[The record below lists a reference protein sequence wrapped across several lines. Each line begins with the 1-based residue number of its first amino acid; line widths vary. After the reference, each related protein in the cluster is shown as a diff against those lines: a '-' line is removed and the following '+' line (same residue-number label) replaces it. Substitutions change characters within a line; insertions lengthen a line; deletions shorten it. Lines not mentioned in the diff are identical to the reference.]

1 MANLKGTSN
10 RDVVTVKTGNTYE
23 GGGGDDE
30 ITLESGTTAAGDAGN
45 DVFKLAPGV
54 SGSSVTLWY
63 WSSQNTIYVDLEAGF
78 ALDGFGGRD
87 TFVGFNQVHGFKNNG
102 DKGFGTSSSDSFYLG
117 APWSNS
123 ASLVY
128 LDGRGGSDNATLG
141 LSDTGNSNIVLTLTN
156 GGSNASFYLTSFP
169 NSIYQLDN
177 IERLGFWSNV
187 TKKHTEYD
195 LKALSAAN
203 PSVQQFLLQG
213 QATWTKTFID
223 LSQVGSEYLLRGA
236 TGWQTANKGTPVSLT
251 YGFMSQKPATGGEN
265 GTGFTAFDS
274 AQKQIVKDVL
284 SQLQQQVGI
293 TFVEAGDTAQIRF
306 GVNQQANTRGYSFL
320 PDSYKGDARAG
331 DVWLDVETVAQMLP
345 GQEGYYVLLH
355 ELAHALGLQ
364 HPLAATDKSGSPI
377 LQGSLATAANTIMLD
392 LSVNDVAGSW
402 PTWFGGYDVQ
412 ALRGLYG
419 AKSFAAGN
427 NTYYFN
433 DSSLASTIVDDAG
446 VDTWDLSKL
455 SLSAT
460 IDLRGGKVS
469 SIGMDSDGTNQFNN
483 VVVSSDTLI
492 ENVLGTLYDD
502 VIIGN
507 SANNT
512 LMFIGGNDII
522 DGQAGRDVLYMWTK
536 AAEHRIYKDVSSSN
550 WNVEALNNSAGSIE
564 MQNME
569 RIYFADKAWALDMG
583 SDENAGRTAKILGA
597 LFGKEGL
604 SYPSF
609 RGIGL
614 YFLDAGYSY
623 EALMG
628 AAVDTRLWPGASKA
642 DVAKVLMA
650 NVPGLVINPN
660 AYANT
665 TAMAVAAAD
674 SELNKSMIN
683 LVGLATTGF
692 DYIILG

>member
-1 MANLKGTSN
+1 MANLKGTAGK
-10 RDVVTVKTGNTYE
+10 DVVTVKSGDTYE
-23 GGGGDDE
+23 AGAGDDE
-30 ITLESGTTAAGDAGN
+30 ITLESGSTVAGDAGN

-54 SGSSVTLWY
+54 SGNNVTLWY
-63 WSSQNTIYVDLEAGF
+63 WSSQNAIYVDLEAGF

-87 TFVGFNQVHGFKNNG
+87 TFVGFRQAHGFKNNG
-102 DKGFGTSSSDSFYLG
+102 DQGYGTSSSDSFFLG
-117 APWSNS
+117 TPWSDS
-123 ASLVY
+123 PSLIYV
-128 LDGRGGSDNATLG
+128 DGRGGEDSARSTLP
-141 LSDTGNSNIVLTLTN
+141 DTGLNNIALTISN
-156 GGSNASFYLTSFP
+156 GGSKASYYFTSFP
-169 NSIYQLDN
+169 NVIYQLEN

-187 TKKHTEYD
+187 TRKNIEYD
-195 LKALSAAN
+195 LKALAVAN
-203 PSVQQFLLQG
+203 PTVQQFLLPG
-213 QATWTKTFID
+213 QATWTKSFID
-223 LSQVGSEYLLRGA
+223 FSQLGSEYLLRGA
-236 TGWQTANKGTPVSLT
+236 TGWQTGNKGSPVSLT
-251 YGFMSQKPATGGEN
+251 YGFMTQKPATGGES
-265 GTGFTAFDS
+265 GTGFTAFDP
-274 AQKQIVKDVL
+274 AQQQIVKDVL

-293 TFVEAGDTAQIRF
+293 TFVEAGDNAQIRF
-306 GVNQQANTRGYSFL
+306 GVNQQTNTRGYSFL

-331 DVWLDVETVAQMLP
+331 DVWLDVETVALMLP

-364 HPLAATDKSGSPI
+364 HPLTSSDKSGAPI
-377 LQGSLATAANTIMLD
+377 LLGSMATASNTIMLD
-392 LSVNDVAGSW
+392 LAATQVAGIW
-402 PTWFGGYDVQ
+402 PTWYGGYDLQ

-419 AKSFAAGN
+419 TKSFSPGN
-427 NTYYFN
+427 NSYFFD
-433 DSSLASTIVDDAG
+433 DSTLSKTIIDDAG

-460 IDLRGGKVS
+460 VDLRGGKVS

-483 VVVSSDTLI
+483 VVVGTSTVI

-512 LMFIGGNDII
+512 IMFIGGNDII
-522 DGQAGRDVLYMWTK
+522 DGQAGRDILYMWTK
-536 AAEHRIYKDVSSSN
+536 SSDYRINKDVSTSS

-614 YFLDAGYSY
+614 YFLDAGYTY

-660 AYANT
+660 AYTST
-665 TAMAVAAAD
+665 TAMAIAAAD
-674 SELNKSMIN
+674 SDLNKAMID

>member
-1 MANLKGTSN
+1 MANLKGTAGK
-10 RDVVTVKTGNTYE
+10 DVVTVKSGDTFE
-23 GGGGDDE
+23 GDAGDDE
-30 ITLESGTTAAGDAGN
+30 ITLQGGTTASGDAGN

-54 SGSSVTLWY
+54 SGNNVTLWY
-63 WSSQNTIYVDLEAGF
+63 WSSQNPIYVDLEAGF

-87 TFVGFNQVHGFKNNG
+87 TFTGFHRVHGFNTNG
-102 DKGFGTSSSDSFYLG
+102 DQGFGTSAADDFYMG
-117 APWSNS
+117 APWRDF
-123 ASLVY
+123 ASLIT
-128 LDGRGGSDNATLG
+128 LDGRGGTDLATLG
-141 LSDTGNSNIVLTLTN
+141 LPSDGSSNIVLTFSN
-156 GGSNASFYLTSFP
+156 GGTRASFYLTSFP
-169 NSIYQLDN
+169 NFIYQLDN
-177 IERLGFWSNV
+177 IEKLVFWNNV
-187 TKKHTEYD
+187 TQKNVEYD
-195 LKALSAAN
+195 LKALAASNSAT
-203 PSVQQFLLQG
+203 QQFLLPG
-213 QATWTKTFID
+213 QASWTKSYFD
-223 LSQVGSEYLLRGA
+223 FSQLGTEYLLRGA
-236 TGWQTANKGTPVSLT
+236 TGWQTGNKGSPVSLT
-251 YGFMSQKPATGGEN
+251 YGFMTQKPVTGGEG
-265 GTGFTAFDS
+265 GTGFTVFDA
-274 AQKQIVKDVL
+274 AQQLIVKDVL
-284 SQLQQQVGI
+284 SQLQQQLGV
-293 TFVEAGDTAQIRF
+293 TFVEAGDNAQIRF
-306 GVNQQANTRGYSFL
+306 GANQQANTRGYSFL

-331 DVWLDVETVAQMLP
+331 DVWLDVETVAQMKP

-364 HPLAATDKSGSPI
+364 HPLPSSDKSGAPI
-377 LQGSLATAANTIMLD
+377 LSGAMATASNTIMLD
-392 LSVNDVAGSW
+392 LDAKAVAGVW
-402 PTWFGGYDVQ
+402 PTWYGGFDLQ

-419 AKSFAAGN
+419 TKSFAPGN
-427 NTYYFN
+427 NTYYF
-433 DSSLASTIVDDAG
+433 DDATLAKTIIDDGG

-455 SLSAT
+455 SLSAA
-460 IDLRGGKVS
+460 IDLRGGTVS
-469 SIGMDSDGTNQFNN
+469 SIGMESDGTNQFNN
-483 VVVSSDTLI
+483 VVVGTSTVI

-512 LMFIGGNDII
+512 FMFIGGNDIV
-522 DGQAGRDVLYMWTK
+522 DGQAGRDTLYMWTK
-536 AAEHRIYKDVSSSN
+536 STDHRIYKDTSSSN

-583 SDENAGRTAKILGA
+583 ANENAGRTAKILGA

-614 YFLDAGYSY
+614 YYLDAGYSY

-650 NVPGLVINPN
+650 NVPGLVVDPN

-674 SELNKSMIN
+674 SELNKAMIN

>member
-1 MANLKGTSN
+1 MANLKGTTGK
-10 RDVVTVKTGNTYE
+10 DVVTVKSGDTFE
-23 GGGGDDE
+23 GDAGDDE
-30 ITLESGTTAAGDAGN
+30 ITLQSGTTAAGDAGN
-45 DVFKLAPGV
+45 DIFKLAPGV

-63 WSSQNTIYVDLEAGF
+63 WSSQNPIYVDLEAGF

-87 TFVGFNQVHGFKNNG
+87 TFVGFHQVHGFKNNG
-102 DKGFGTSSSDSFYLG
+102 DQGYGTSTADFFYLG
-117 APWSNS
+117 TPWSNS
-123 ASLVY
+123 TSVIY
-128 LDGRGGSDNATLG
+128 VDGKGGIDYANATLP
-141 LSDTGNSNIVLTLTN
+141 DTGLSNIVLTLQN
-156 GGSNASFYLTSFP
+156 GGAKASYYYISFP
-169 NSIYQLDN
+169 NVVYQLDN
-177 IERLGFWSNV
+177 IEKLGFWSNI
-187 TKKHTEYD
+187 TRKSTEYD
-195 LKALSAAN
+195 LKALATAN
-203 PSVQQFLLQG
+203 PTVQQFLLQG

-223 LSQVGSEYLLRGA
+223 FSQLGSEYLLRGA
-236 TGWQTANKGTPVSLT
+236 TGWQSGNKGTPVSLT
-251 YGFMSQKPATGGEN
+251 YGFMSQKPASGGEN
-265 GTGFTAFDS
+265 GTGFTAFDA

-284 SQLQQQVGI
+284 SLLQQQIGI
-293 TFVEAGDTAQIRF
+293 TFVEAGDNAQIRF
-306 GVNQQANTRGYSFL
+306 GANQQANTRGYSFL

-331 DVWLDVETVAQMLP
+331 DVWLDVETVAQMQP

-364 HPLAATDKSGSPI
+364 HPLTSSDKSGAPI
-377 LQGSLATAANTIMLD
+377 LSGAMAAASNTIMLD
-392 LSVNDVAGSW
+392 LDAKAVAGVW
-402 PTWFGGYDVQ
+402 PTWYGGYDLQ

-419 AKSFAAGN
+419 TKSFAPGN
-427 NTYYFN
+427 NTYYF
-433 DSSLASTIVDDAG
+433 DDATLAKTIIDDGG

-455 SLSAT
+455 SLSAA
-460 IDLRGGKVS
+460 IDLRGGTVS
-469 SIGMDSDGTNQFNN
+469 SIGMESDGTNQFNN
-483 VVVSSDTLI
+483 VVVGTSTVI

-512 LMFIGGNDII
+512 FMFIGGNDIV
-522 DGQAGRDVLYMWTK
+522 DGQAGRDTLYMWTK
-536 AAEHRIYKDVSSSN
+536 STDHRIYKDTSSSN

-583 SDENAGRTAKILGA
+583 ANENAGRTAKILGA

-650 NVPGLVINPN
+650 NVPGLVVDPN

-674 SELNKSMIN
+674 SELNKAMIN

>member
-1 MANLKGTSN
+1 MANLKGTAGK
-10 RDVVTVKTGNTYE
+10 DVVTVKSGNTYE
-23 GGGGDDE
+23 AGDGDDE
-30 ITLESGTTAAGDAGN
+30 ITLESGSTAAGDAGN

-54 SGSSVTLWY
+54 SGNNVTLWY
-63 WSSQNTIYVDLEAGF
+63 WSSQNAIYVDLEAGY

-87 TFVGFNQVHGFKNNG
+87 TFVGFHQAHGFKNNG
-102 DKGFGTSSSDSFYLG
+102 DQGYGTSTSDSFYMG
-117 APWSNS
+117 TPWSS
-123 ASLVY
+123 SSSLIYVN
-128 LDGRGGSDNATLG
+128 GRGGEDSVSATLP
-141 LSDTGNSNIVLTLTN
+141 DTGLNNIVLSITN
-156 GGSNASFYLTSFP
+156 GGAKASYYLTSFP
-169 NSIYQLDN
+169 NVIYQLEN

-187 TKKHTEYD
+187 TQKYIDYD
-195 LKALSAAN
+195 LKALAVAN
-203 PSVQQFLLQG
+203 PTVQHFLLPG
-213 QATWTKTFID
+213 QATWTKSFID
-223 LSQVGSEYLLRGA
+223 FSQLGSEYLLRGA
-236 TGWQTANKGTPVSLT
+236 TGWQTGTKGSPVSLT
-251 YGFMSQKPATGGEN
+251 YGFMTQKPATGGES
-265 GTGFTAFDS
+265 GTGFAAFDT

-293 TFVEAGDTAQIRF
+293 TFVDAGDNAQIRF

-331 DVWLDVETVAQMLP
+331 DIWLDVETVAQMLP

-364 HPLAATDKSGSPI
+364 HPLSSSDKSGAPT
-377 LQGSLATAANTIMLD
+377 LTGPMATASNTIMLD
-392 LSVNDVAGSW
+392 LSSSSVAGVW
-402 PTWFGGYDVQ
+402 PTWYGGYDLQ

-419 AKSFAAGN
+419 TRSFATGN
-427 NTYYFN
+427 NTYYFD
-433 DSSLASTIVDDAG
+433 DSTLAKTIIDDGG

-455 SLSAT
+455 SLSAAV
-460 IDLRGGKVS
+460 DLRGGAVS
-469 SIGMDSDGTNQFNN
+469 SIGVDSDGTNQFNN
-483 VVVSSDTLI
+483 VVVGTSTVI

-512 LMFIGGNDII
+512 IMYIGGNDIV
-522 DGQAGRDVLYMWTK
+522 DGQAGRDTLYMWTK
-536 AAEHRIYKDVSSSN
+536 STDHRIYKDTSSSN

-650 NVPGLVINPN
+650 NVPGLVVDPN

-674 SELNKSMIN
+674 SELNKAMIN

>member
-1 MANLKGTSN
+1 M
-10 RDVVTVKTGNTYE
+10 
-23 GGGGDDE
+23 
-30 ITLESGTTAAGDAGN
+30 
-45 DVFKLAPGV
+45 
-54 SGSSVTLWY
+54 
-63 WSSQNTIYVDLEAGF
+63 
-78 ALDGFGGRD
+78 
-87 TFVGFNQVHGFKNNG
+87 
-102 DKGFGTSSSDSFYLG
+102 
-117 APWSNS
+117 
-123 ASLVY
+123 
-128 LDGRGGSDNATLG
+128 
-141 LSDTGNSNIVLTLTN
+141 
-156 GGSNASFYLTSFP
+156 
-169 NSIYQLDN
+169 
-177 IERLGFWSNV
+177 
-187 TKKHTEYD
+187 
-195 LKALSAAN
+195 
-203 PSVQQFLLQG
+203 
-213 QATWTKTFID
+213 
-223 LSQVGSEYLLRGA
+223 
-236 TGWQTANKGTPVSLT
+236 
-251 YGFMSQKPATGGEN
+251 
-265 GTGFTAFDS
+265 
-274 AQKQIVKDVL
+274 
-284 SQLQQQVGI
+284 
-293 TFVEAGDTAQIRF
+293 EAGDTAQIRF

-392 LSVNDVAGSW
+392 LSVNDVTGSW

-536 AAEHRIYKDVSSSN
+536 STDHRIYKDVSSSN
-550 WNVEALNNSAGSIE
+550 WNVEAVNNSAGSIE

-569 RIYFADKAWALDMG
+569 RIYFADKAWALDLG

-660 AYANT
+660 AYAST

-674 SELNKSMIN
+674 SELNKAMIN